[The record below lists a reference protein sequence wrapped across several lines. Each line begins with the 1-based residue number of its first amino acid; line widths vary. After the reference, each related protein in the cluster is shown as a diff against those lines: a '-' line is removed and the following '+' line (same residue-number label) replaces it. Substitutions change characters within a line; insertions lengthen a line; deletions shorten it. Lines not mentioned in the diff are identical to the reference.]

1 MYLYFDKNGTLKEQI
16 SSEAFRKGNEG
27 INKLYI
33 YYENEE
39 NSDELLTRY
48 RSPQKEYKPSATT
61 FYSEFSRETSTIPF
75 DKDRD
80 LKYFKYG
87 VSYNF
92 YVVDIPDVILAESGN
107 WLCSIWIEKGQ
118 TTSLLTG
125 LSNIAF
131 YVEYTA

>member
-39 NSDELLTRY
+39 DSDDVWTRY

-61 FYSEFSRETSTIPF
+61 FYGQFNRETSTIPF

-118 TTSLLTG
+118 TTTLLTA